1 MTDEKS
7 MRPQGIRFPSDLYS
21 RIRNYSRA
29 TGVPISK
36 VIRRAVAD
44 WLDVAEKKL

>member
-29 TGVPISK
+29 TGVPISVVVRK
-36 VIRRAVAD
+36 AVAA